1 MLLRTNWGRFWQAFS
16 EDEGLS
22 WRRIEPSAIEASSA
36 PGLLKRL
43 ASGRLVLFWNRP
55 YPEGKD
61 SFPLMG
67 GDGLWSEVPVSNHRE
82 ELSMAFSED
91 EGKTFSKPVV
101 VARRE
106 KAWLSYP
113 RLLEFE
119 PGELWLTTM
128 QGGLALR
135 LSERD
140 FV

>member
-1 MLLRTNWGRFWQAFS
+1 
-16 EDEGLS
+16 
-22 WRRIEPSAIEASSA
+22 
-36 PGLLKRL
+36 
-43 ASGRLVLFWNRP
+43 
-55 YPEGKD
+55 
-61 SFPLMG
+61 
-67 GDGLWSEVPVSNHRE
+67 
-82 ELSMAFSED
+82 
-91 EGKTFSKPVV
+91 VV